1 MTEQILNVLNE
12 MRNQLHE
19 GFEDVYTHL
28 GKIEDSL
35 TRIEDKGK

>member
-19 GFEDVYTHL
+19 GFEDVYTL
-28 GKIEDSL
+28 RQD
-35 TRIEDKGK
+35 